1 MGIVIVFALLVY
13 IVLTL
18 LIARFFARKQE
29 KLKGKIIVS
38 LSCILIAILIPTWD
52 IPIIK
57 WKFNQLCKNEAG
69 IHAYEQVVL
78 PPKYWNKD
86 GTLKFPQ

>member
-1 MGIVIVFALLVY
+1 MGLAIFLAFLVY
-13 IVLTL
+13 VVLTL
-18 LIARFFARKQE
+18 LTAWFFARKQK
-29 KLKGKIIVS
+29 KLKGKIFVFI
-38 LSCILIAILIPTWD
+38 SCIFIAILIPTWD